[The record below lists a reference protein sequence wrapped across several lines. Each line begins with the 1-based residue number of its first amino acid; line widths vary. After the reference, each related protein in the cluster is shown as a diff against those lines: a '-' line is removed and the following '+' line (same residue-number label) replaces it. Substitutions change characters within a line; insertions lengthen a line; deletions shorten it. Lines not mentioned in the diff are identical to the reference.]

1 MTAMTSMPFHW
12 TESRPETLNGPRWRS
27 HGLAVAVALALHGV
41 VLAALMQGWVVG
53 QKLPEPVK
61 TLTTQLLILP
71 PAPAPVAP
79 LPEPVVARVEP
90 VQATAPV
97 AEPAPIARPV
107 AKPVE
112 APAPQPDTQRQ
123 ARQIEQAALA
133 RKRVE
138 EQKRDSEQRRN
149 EQQKRAIEQQ
159 KQVEQQTQQDQ
170 QRLAE
175 QQQQHQ
181 QAEQAR
187 QSAERARQ
195 SQQAAAADSSQYQPL
210 SKEAPDYPE
219 RALDKGIEG
228 DCTVI
233 YDVSPQGRVVNP
245 QVQGACHP
253 LFIRPSVAAAETFRY
268 QPRIVDGKPVTVS
281 GVKNTFHYRIK

>member
-1 MTAMTSMPFHW
+1 MTSMPFHW
-12 TESRPETLNGPRWRS
+12 TDSRPETLNRPRLRS

-41 VLAALMQGWVVG
+41 VLAALMQGWVAE

-71 PAPAPVAP
+71 PSPAPVAP
-79 LPEPVVARVEP
+79 SPEPVVEP
-90 VQATAPV
+90 VQAAAPV
-97 AEPAPIARPV
+97 AEPEPIS
-107 AKPVE
+107 KPVDV
-112 APAPQPDTQRQ
+112 PVPQPDTQRQ
-123 ARQIEQAALA
+123 ARQVEQAALA

-138 EQKRDSEQRRN
+138 EQKRDVEQRRN
-149 EQQKRAIEQQ
+149 EQQKRAVEQQ
-159 KQVEQQTQQDQ
+159 KLAEQQQAQEQ

-175 QQQQHQ
+175 QQRH
-181 QAEQAR
+181 QAEQTR
-187 QSAERARQ
+187 QAAERARQ
-195 SQQAAAADSSQYQPL
+195 SQQAAATDNSQYQPL

-228 DCTVI
+228 DCTVV

-253 LFIRPSVAAAETFRY
+253 LFMRPSVAAAETFRY

>member
-1 MTAMTSMPFHW
+1 MTAMTLTPFHW
-12 TESRPETLNGPRWRS
+12 TDFRPETLNRPRLRS
-27 HGLAVAVALALHGV
+27 HGLAVAIALALHGV
-41 VLAALMQGWVVG
+41 VLAALMQGWVAE

-79 LPEPVVARVEP
+79 SPEPVVEP
-90 VQATAPV
+90 VQAAAPV
-97 AEPAPIARPV
+97 AEPEPIS
-107 AKPVE
+107 KPVDV
-112 APAPQPDTQRQ
+112 PLPQPDTQRQ
-123 ARQIEQAALA
+123 ARQVEQAALS

-138 EQKRDSEQRRN
+138 EQKRDLERRRN
-149 EQQKRAIEQQ
+149 EQQKKAVEQQ
-159 KQVEQQTQQDQ
+159 KLAEQQQAQDQ

-175 QQQQHQ
+175 QQRQ
-181 QAEQAR
+181 QAEQTR
-187 QSAERARQ
+187 QAAERARQ
-195 SQQAAAADSSQYQPL
+195 SQQAAATDNSQYQPL

-228 DCTVI
+228 DCTVV

-253 LFIRPSVAAAETFRY
+253 LFMRPSVAAAETFRY

>member
-1 MTAMTSMPFHW
+1 MTLMPFHW
-12 TESRPETLNGPRWRS
+12 TDFRPETLNRPRLRS
-27 HGLAVAVALALHGV
+27 HGLAVAIALALHGV
-41 VLAALMQGWVVG
+41 VLAALMQGWVAE

-79 LPEPVVARVEP
+79 SPEPVVEP
-90 VQATAPV
+90 VQAAAPV
-97 AEPAPIARPV
+97 AEPEPIS
-107 AKPVE
+107 KPVDV
-112 APAPQPDTQRQ
+112 PVPQPDTQRQ

-138 EQKRDSEQRRN
+138 EQKRDLERRRN
-149 EQQKRAIEQQ
+149 EQQKRAVEQQ
-159 KQVEQQTQQDQ
+159 KLAEQQQAQDQ

-175 QQQQHQ
+175 QQRQ
-181 QAEQAR
+181 QAEQTR
-187 QSAERARQ
+187 QAAERARQ
-195 SQQAAAADSSQYQPL
+195 SQQAAATDNSQYQPL

-228 DCTVI
+228 DCTVV

-253 LFIRPSVAAAETFRY
+253 LFMRPSVAAAETFRY

>member
-12 TESRPETLNGPRWRS
+12 TDSRPETLNRPRLRS
-27 HGLAVAVALALHGV
+27 HGLAVAIALALHGV
-41 VLAALMQGWVVG
+41 VLAALMQGWVAE

-79 LPEPVVARVEP
+79 SPEPVVEP
-90 VQATAPV
+90 VQAAAPV
-97 AEPAPIARPV
+97 AEPEPIS
-107 AKPVE
+107 KPVDV
-112 APAPQPDTQRQ
+112 PVPQPDTQRQ
-123 ARQIEQAALA
+123 ARQVEQAALA

-138 EQKRDSEQRRN
+138 EQKRDLEQRRN
-149 EQQKRAIEQQ
+149 EQQKRAVEQQ
-159 KQVEQQTQQDQ
+159 KLAEQQQAQDQ

-175 QQQQHQ
+175 QQRQ
-181 QAEQAR
+181 QAEQTR
-187 QSAERARQ
+187 QAAERARQ
-195 SQQAAAADSSQYQPL
+195 SQQAAATDNSQYQPL

-228 DCTVI
+228 DCTVV

-253 LFIRPSVAAAETFRY
+253 LFMRPSVAAAETFRY

>member
-1 MTAMTSMPFHW
+1 MTAMALPYTQA
-12 TESRPETLNGPRWRS
+12 RPEALNRPRLRS
-27 HGLAVAVALALHGV
+27 HGLAAASAVALHVV
-41 VLAALMQGWVVG
+41 VLAALMQGWVAE

-71 PAPAPVAP
+71 PAPTAPS
-79 LPEPVVARVEP
+79 PEPVVEP
-90 VQATAPV
+90 AQAAVPI
-97 AEPAPIARPV
+97 AEPEPIS
-107 AKPVE
+107 KPVDV
-112 APAPQPDTQRQ
+112 PAPQPDTQRQ
-123 ARQIEQAALA
+123 ARQVEQAALA

-138 EQKRDSEQRRN
+138 EQKREVDQRRS
-149 EQQKRAIEQQ
+149 EEQKRALDQQ
-159 KQVEQQTQQDQ
+159 KQAEQQRLQDQ

-175 QQQQHQ
+175 QQRL

-187 QSAERARQ
+187 QSADRARS
-195 SQQAAAADSSQYQPL
+195 SQQAAAADNSQYQPL

-228 DCTVI
+228 DCTVV

-245 QVQGACHP
+245 QVQGTCHP
-253 LFIRPSVAAAETFRY
+253 LFMRPSVAAAETFRY

>member
-1 MTAMTSMPFHW
+1 MTAMTLTPFHW
-12 TESRPETLNGPRWRS
+12 TDFRPETLNRPRLRS
-27 HGLAVAVALALHGV
+27 HGLAVAIALALHGV
-41 VLAALMQGWVVG
+41 VLAALMQGWVAE

-79 LPEPVVARVEP
+79 SPEPVVEP
-90 VQATAPV
+90 VQAAAPV
-97 AEPAPIARPV
+97 AEPEPIS
-107 AKPVE
+107 KPVDV
-112 APAPQPDTQRQ
+112 PVPQPDTQRQ
-123 ARQIEQAALA
+123 ARQVEQAALA

-138 EQKRDSEQRRN
+138 EQKRDLEQRRN
-149 EQQKRAIEQQ
+149 EQQKRAVEQQ
-159 KQVEQQTQQDQ
+159 KLAEQQQAQDQ

-175 QQQQHQ
+175 QQRH
-181 QAEQAR
+181 QAEQTR
-187 QSAERARQ
+187 QAAERARQ
-195 SQQAAAADSSQYQPL
+195 SQQAAATDNSQYQPL

-228 DCTVI
+228 DCTVV

-253 LFIRPSVAAAETFRY
+253 LFMRPSVAAAETFRY

>member
-1 MTAMTSMPFHW
+1 MTAMALPCTQV
-12 TESRPETLNGPRWRS
+12 RPEALNRPRLRS
-27 HGLAVAVALALHGV
+27 HGLAAAFAVALHVV
-41 VLAALMQGWVVG
+41 VLAALMQGWVAE
-53 QKLPEPVK
+53 QKLPEPVR

-79 LPEPVVARVEP
+79 SPEPVVEP
-90 VQATAPV
+90 VQAA
-97 AEPAPIARPV
+97 APAPETAPV

-138 EQKRDSEQRRN
+138 EQKRELDQRRS
-149 EQQKRAIEQQ
+149 EEQKRVLDQQ
-159 KQVEQQTQQDQ
+159 KQAEQQRLQDQ

-175 QQQQHQ
+175 QQRL

-187 QSAERARQ
+187 QSVDRARS
-195 SQQAAAADSSQYQPL
+195 SQQAAAADNSQYQPL

-228 DCTVI
+228 DCTVV

-245 QVQGACHP
+245 QVQGTCHP
-253 LFIRPSVAAAETFRY
+253 LFMRPSIAAAETFRY
-268 QPRIVDGKPVTVS
+268 QPRIIDGKPVTVS

>member
-1 MTAMTSMPFHW
+1 MTSMPFHW
-12 TESRPETLNGPRWRS
+12 TDSRPETLNRPRLRS
-27 HGLAVAVALALHGV
+27 HGLAVAIALALHGV
-41 VLAALMQGWVVG
+41 VLAALMQGWVAE

-71 PAPAPVAP
+71 PAPAPAP
-79 LPEPVVARVEP
+79 AAPSPEPVVEP
-90 VQATAPV
+90 VQAAAAAPV
-97 AEPAPIARPV
+97 AEPEPIS
-107 AKPVE
+107 KPVDV
-112 APAPQPDTQRQ
+112 PVPQPDTQRQ
-123 ARQIEQAALA
+123 ARQVEQAALA

-138 EQKRDSEQRRN
+138 EQKRDLEQRRN
-149 EQQKRAIEQQ
+149 EQQKRAVEQQ
-159 KQVEQQTQQDQ
+159 KLAEQQQAQDQ

-175 QQQQHQ
+175 QQRH
-181 QAEQAR
+181 QAEQTR
-187 QSAERARQ
+187 QAAERARQ
-195 SQQAAAADSSQYQPL
+195 SQQAAATDNSQYQPL

-228 DCTVI
+228 DCTVV

-253 LFIRPSVAAAETFRY
+253 LFMRPSVAAAETFRY

>member
-1 MTAMTSMPFHW
+1 MTSMPFHW
-12 TESRPETLNGPRWRS
+12 TDSRPETLNRPRLRS
-27 HGLAVAVALALHGV
+27 HGLAVAIALALHGV
-41 VLAALMQGWVVG
+41 VLAALMQGWVAE

-71 PAPAPVAP
+71 PAPAPAPAPVAP
-79 LPEPVVARVEP
+79 SLEPVVEP
-90 VQATAPV
+90 VQAAAPV
-97 AEPAPIARPV
+97 AEPEPIS
-107 AKPVE
+107 KPVDV
-112 APAPQPDTQRQ
+112 PVPQPDTQRQ
-123 ARQIEQAALA
+123 ARQVEQAALA

-138 EQKRDSEQRRN
+138 EQKRDFEQRRN
-149 EQQKRAIEQQ
+149 EQQKRAVEQQ
-159 KQVEQQTQQDQ
+159 KLAEQQQAQDQ

-175 QQQQHQ
+175 QQRQ
-181 QAEQAR
+181 QAEQTR
-187 QSAERARQ
+187 QAVERARQ
-195 SQQAAAADSSQYQPL
+195 SQQAAATDNSQYQPL

-228 DCTVI
+228 DCTVV

-253 LFIRPSVAAAETFRY
+253 LFMRPSVAAAETFRY

>member
-1 MTAMTSMPFHW
+1 MTAMALSYTQV
-12 TESRPETLNGPRWRS
+12 RPGALNRPRLRS
-27 HGLAVAVALALHGV
+27 HGLAAAFAVALHVV
-41 VLAALMQGWVVG
+41 VLAALMQGWVAE
-53 QKLPEPVK
+53 QKLPEPVR

-79 LPEPVVARVEP
+79 SPEPVVEP
-90 VQATAPV
+90 VKAAAP
-97 AEPAPIARPV
+97 APEPAPV

-138 EQKRDSEQRRN
+138 EQKRELDQRRS
-149 EQQKRAIEQQ
+149 EEQKRALDQQ
-159 KQVEQQTQQDQ
+159 KQAEQQRLQDQ

-175 QQQQHQ
+175 QQRL
-181 QAEQAR
+181 QAEHAR
-187 QSAERARQ
+187 QSADRARS
-195 SQQAAAADSSQYQPL
+195 SQQAAAADNSQYQPL

-228 DCTVI
+228 DCTVV

-245 QVQGACHP
+245 QVQGTCHP
-253 LFIRPSVAAAETFRY
+253 LFMRPSVAAAETFRY

>member
-1 MTAMTSMPFHW
+1 MTSMPFHW
-12 TESRPETLNGPRWRS
+12 TDSRPETLNRPRLRS
-27 HGLAVAVALALHGV
+27 HGLAVAIALALHGV
-41 VLAALMQGWVVG
+41 VLAALMQGWVAE

-71 PAPAPVAP
+71 PAPAPAP
-79 LPEPVVARVEP
+79 AAPSPEPVVEP
-90 VQATAPV
+90 VQAAAPV
-97 AEPAPIARPV
+97 AEPEPIS
-107 AKPVE
+107 KPVDV
-112 APAPQPDTQRQ
+112 PVPQPDTQRQ
-123 ARQIEQAALA
+123 ARQVEQAALA

-138 EQKRDSEQRRN
+138 EQKRDFEQRRN
-149 EQQKRAIEQQ
+149 EQQKRAVEQQ
-159 KQVEQQTQQDQ
+159 KLAEQQQAQDQ

-175 QQQQHQ
+175 QQRH
-181 QAEQAR
+181 QAEQTR
-187 QSAERARQ
+187 QAAERARQ
-195 SQQAAAADSSQYQPL
+195 SQQAAATDNSQYQPL

-228 DCTVI
+228 DCTVV

-253 LFIRPSVAAAETFRY
+253 LFMRPSVAAAETFRY

>member
-1 MTAMTSMPFHW
+1 MTAMALPYTQV
-12 TESRPETLNGPRWRS
+12 RPEALNRPRLRS
-27 HGLAVAVALALHGV
+27 HGLAAAFAVALHVV
-41 VLAALMQGWVVG
+41 VLAALMQGWVAE
-53 QKLPEPVK
+53 QKLPEPVR

-79 LPEPVVARVEP
+79 SPEPVVEP
-90 VQATAPV
+90 VQTAAP
-97 AEPAPIARPV
+97 APEPAPV

-138 EQKRDSEQRRN
+138 EQKRELDQRRS
-149 EQQKRAIEQQ
+149 EEQKRALDQQ
-159 KQVEQQTQQDQ
+159 KQAEQQRLLDQ

-175 QQQQHQ
+175 QQRL

-187 QSAERARQ
+187 QSADRARQ
-195 SQQAAAADSSQYQPL
+195 SQQAAAADNSQYQPL

-228 DCTVI
+228 DCTVV

-245 QVQGACHP
+245 QVQGTCHP
-253 LFIRPSVAAAETFRY
+253 LFMRPSVAAAETFLY
-268 QPRIVDGKPVTVS
+268 QPRIIDGKPVTVS

>member
-1 MTAMTSMPFHW
+1 MTPMPFHW
-12 TESRPETLNGPRWRS
+12 TESRPETLNRSRLRS
-27 HGLAVAVALALHGV
+27 HGLAVAIALTLHGV
-41 VLAALMQGWVVG
+41 VLTALMQGWVAE

-61 TLTTQLLILP
+61 TLTTRLLILP
-71 PAPAPVAP
+71 PAPVASS
-79 LPEPVVARVEP
+79 PEPVVEP
-90 VQATAPV
+90 VQEAAP
-97 AEPAPIARPV
+97 APEPAPIARPV
-107 AKPVE
+107 E
-112 APAPQPDTQRQ
+112 APVPQPDMQRQ

-138 EQKRDSEQRRN
+138 EQKRELDQRRN
-149 EQQKRAIEQQ
+149 EQQKRVLEQQ
-159 KQVEQQTQQDQ
+159 RQVEQQKLLDQ
-170 QRLAE
+170 QRVAE
-175 QQQQHQ
+175 QQRL

-187 QSAERARQ
+187 QSADRARP
-195 SQQAAAADSSQYQPL
+195 SQQAAVADNSQYQPL

-228 DCTVI
+228 DCTVV

>member
-1 MTAMTSMPFHW
+1 MTAMTLMPFHW
-12 TESRPETLNGPRWRS
+12 TDFRPETLNRPRLRS
-27 HGLAVAVALALHGV
+27 HGLAVAIALALHGV
-41 VLAALMQGWVVG
+41 VLAALMQGWVAE

-79 LPEPVVARVEP
+79 SPEPVVEP
-90 VQATAPV
+90 VQAAAPV
-97 AEPAPIARPV
+97 AEPEPIS
-107 AKPVE
+107 KPVDV
-112 APAPQPDTQRQ
+112 PVPQPDTQRQ
-123 ARQIEQAALA
+123 ARQVEQAALA

-138 EQKRDSEQRRN
+138 EQKRDVEQRRN
-149 EQQKRAIEQQ
+149 EQQKRAVEQQ
-159 KQVEQQTQQDQ
+159 KLAEQQQAQDQ

-175 QQQQHQ
+175 QQRQ
-181 QAEQAR
+181 QAEQTR
-187 QSAERARQ
+187 QAAERARQ
-195 SQQAAAADSSQYQPL
+195 SQQAAATDNSQYQPL

-228 DCTVI
+228 DCTVV

-253 LFIRPSVAAAETFRY
+253 LFMRPSVAAAETFRY

>member
-1 MTAMTSMPFHW
+1 MTAMALPYTQV
-12 TESRPETLNGPRWRS
+12 RPEALNRPRLRS
-27 HGLAVAVALALHGV
+27 HGLAAAFAMALHV
-41 VLAALMQGWVVG
+41 IVLAALMQGWVAE
-53 QKLPEPVK
+53 QKLPEPVR

-79 LPEPVVARVEP
+79 SPEPVVEP
-90 VQATAPV
+90 VQAAAP
-97 AEPAPIARPV
+97 APEPAPV

-123 ARQIEQAALA
+123 ARQIEQAVLA

-138 EQKRDSEQRRN
+138 EQKRELDQRRS
-149 EQQKRAIEQQ
+149 EEQKRALDQQ
-159 KQVEQQTQQDQ
+159 KQAEQQRLLDQ

-175 QQQQHQ
+175 QQRL

-187 QSAERARQ
+187 QSADRARQ
-195 SQQAAAADSSQYQPL
+195 SQQAAAADNSQYQPL

-228 DCTVI
+228 DCTVV

-253 LFIRPSVAAAETFRY
+253 LFMRPSVAAAETFRY
-268 QPRIVDGKPVTVS
+268 QPRIIDGKPVTVS

>member
-1 MTAMTSMPFHW
+1 MTAMTLTPFHW
-12 TESRPETLNGPRWRS
+12 TDFRPETLNRPRLRS
-27 HGLAVAVALALHGV
+27 HGLAVAIALALHGV
-41 VLAALMQGWVVG
+41 VLAALMQGWVAE

-79 LPEPVVARVEP
+79 SPEPVFEP
-90 VQATAPV
+90 VQAAAPV
-97 AEPAPIARPV
+97 AEPEPIS
-107 AKPVE
+107 KPVDV
-112 APAPQPDTQRQ
+112 PVPQPDTQRQ
-123 ARQIEQAALA
+123 ARQVEQAALA

-138 EQKRDSEQRRN
+138 EQKRDLEQRRN
-149 EQQKRAIEQQ
+149 EQQKRAVEQQ
-159 KQVEQQTQQDQ
+159 KLAEQQQAQDQ

-175 QQQQHQ
+175 QQRH
-181 QAEQAR
+181 QAEQTR
-187 QSAERARQ
+187 QAAERARQ
-195 SQQAAAADSSQYQPL
+195 SQQAAATDNSQYQPL

-228 DCTVI
+228 DCTVV

-253 LFIRPSVAAAETFRY
+253 LFMRPSVAAAETFRY

>member
-12 TESRPETLNGPRWRS
+12 TDSRPETLNRPRLRS
-27 HGLAVAVALALHGV
+27 HGLAVAIALALHGV
-41 VLAALMQGWVVG
+41 VLAALMQGWVAE

-79 LPEPVVARVEP
+79 SPEPVVEP
-90 VQATAPV
+90 VQAAAPV
-97 AEPAPIARPV
+97 AEPEPIS
-107 AKPVE
+107 KPVDV
-112 APAPQPDTQRQ
+112 PVPQPDTQRQ
-123 ARQIEQAALA
+123 ARQVEQAALA

-138 EQKRDSEQRRN
+138 EQKRDLEQRRN
-149 EQQKRAIEQQ
+149 EQQKRAVEQQ
-159 KQVEQQTQQDQ
+159 KLAEQQQAQDQ

-175 QQQQHQ
+175 QQRH
-181 QAEQAR
+181 QAEQTR
-187 QSAERARQ
+187 QAAERARQ
-195 SQQAAAADSSQYQPL
+195 SQQAAATDNSQYQPL

-228 DCTVI
+228 DCTVV

-253 LFIRPSVAAAETFRY
+253 LFMRPSVAAAETFRY

>member
-1 MTAMTSMPFHW
+1 MTSMPFHW
-12 TESRPETLNGPRWRS
+12 TDSRPETLNRPRLRS
-27 HGLAVAVALALHGV
+27 HGLAVAIALALHGV
-41 VLAALMQGWVVG
+41 VLAALMQGWVAE

-79 LPEPVVARVEP
+79 SPEPVVEP
-90 VQATAPV
+90 VQAAAPV
-97 AEPAPIARPV
+97 AEPEPIS
-107 AKPVE
+107 KPVDV
-112 APAPQPDTQRQ
+112 PVPQPDTQRQ
-123 ARQIEQAALA
+123 ARQVEQVEQAALA

-138 EQKRDSEQRRN
+138 EQKRDLERRRN
-149 EQQKRAIEQQ
+149 EQQKRAVEQQ
-159 KQVEQQTQQDQ
+159 KLAEQQQAQNQ

-175 QQQQHQ
+175 QQRQ
-181 QAEQAR
+181 QAEQTR
-187 QSAERARQ
+187 QAVERARQ
-195 SQQAAAADSSQYQPL
+195 SQQAAATDNSQYQPL

-228 DCTVI
+228 DCTVV

-253 LFIRPSVAAAETFRY
+253 LFMRPSVAAAETFRY

>member
-1 MTAMTSMPFHW
+1 MTSMPFHW
-12 TESRPETLNGPRWRS
+12 TDSRPETLNRPRLRS
-27 HGLAVAVALALHGV
+27 HGLAVAIALALHGV
-41 VLAALMQGWVVG
+41 VLAALMQGWVAE

-79 LPEPVVARVEP
+79 SPEPVVEP
-90 VQATAPV
+90 VQAAAPV
-97 AEPAPIARPV
+97 AEPEPIS
-107 AKPVE
+107 KPVDV
-112 APAPQPDTQRQ
+112 PVPQPDTQRQ

-138 EQKRDSEQRRN
+138 EQKRDVEQRRN
-149 EQQKRAIEQQ
+149 EQQKRAVEQQ
-159 KQVEQQTQQDQ
+159 KLAEQQQAQDQ

-175 QQQQHQ
+175 QQRH
-181 QAEQAR
+181 QAEQTR
-187 QSAERARQ
+187 QAAERARQ
-195 SQQAAAADSSQYQPL
+195 SQQAAATDNSQYQPL

-228 DCTVI
+228 DCTVV

-253 LFIRPSVAAAETFRY
+253 LFMRPSVAAAETFRY

>member
-1 MTAMTSMPFHW
+1 MTAMTLMPFHW
-12 TESRPETLNGPRWRS
+12 TDFRPETLNRPRLRS
-27 HGLAVAVALALHGV
+27 HGLAVAIALALHGV
-41 VLAALMQGWVVG
+41 VLAALMQGWVAE

-79 LPEPVVARVEP
+79 SPEPVVEP
-90 VQATAPV
+90 VQAAAPV
-97 AEPAPIARPV
+97 AEPEPIS
-107 AKPVE
+107 KPVDV
-112 APAPQPDTQRQ
+112 PVPQPDTQRQ
-123 ARQIEQAALA
+123 ARQVEQAALA

-138 EQKRDSEQRRN
+138 EQKRDLEQRRN
-149 EQQKRAIEQQ
+149 EQQKRAVEQQ
-159 KQVEQQTQQDQ
+159 KLAEQQQAQDQ

-175 QQQQHQ
+175 QQRH
-181 QAEQAR
+181 QAEQTR
-187 QSAERARQ
+187 QAAERARQ
-195 SQQAAAADSSQYQPL
+195 SQQAAATDNSQYQPL

-228 DCTVI
+228 DCTVV

-253 LFIRPSVAAAETFRY
+253 LFMRPSVAAAETFRY

>member
-12 TESRPETLNGPRWRS
+12 TDSRAETLNRPRLRS
-27 HGLAVAVALALHGV
+27 HGLAVAIALALHGV
-41 VLAALMQGWVVG
+41 VLAALMQGWVAE

-71 PAPAPVAP
+71 PAPVAP
-79 LPEPVVARVEP
+79 SPEPVVEP
-90 VQATAPV
+90 VQAAAPV
-97 AEPAPIARPV
+97 AEPEPIS
-107 AKPVE
+107 KPVDV
-112 APAPQPDTQRQ
+112 PVPQPDTQRQ
-123 ARQIEQAALA
+123 ARQVEQAALA

-138 EQKRDSEQRRN
+138 EQKRDLEQRRN
-149 EQQKRAIEQQ
+149 EQQKRAVEQQ
-159 KQVEQQTQQDQ
+159 KLAEQQQAQDQ

-175 QQQQHQ
+175 QQRH
-181 QAEQAR
+181 QAEQTR
-187 QSAERARQ
+187 QAAERARQ
-195 SQQAAAADSSQYQPL
+195 SQQAAATDDSQYQPL

-228 DCTVI
+228 DCTVV

-253 LFIRPSVAAAETFRY
+253 LFMRPSVAAAETFRY

>member
-12 TESRPETLNGPRWRS
+12 TDSRPETLNRPRLRS
-27 HGLAVAVALALHGV
+27 HGLAVAIALALHGV
-41 VLAALMQGWVVG
+41 VLAALMQGWVAE

-71 PAPAPVAP
+71 PSPAPVAP
-79 LPEPVVARVEP
+79 SPEPVVEP
-90 VQATAPV
+90 VQAAAPV
-97 AEPAPIARPV
+97 AEPEPIS
-107 AKPVE
+107 KPVDV
-112 APAPQPDTQRQ
+112 PVPQPDTQRQ
-123 ARQIEQAALA
+123 ARQVEQAALA

-138 EQKRDSEQRRN
+138 EQKRDLEQRRN
-149 EQQKRAIEQQ
+149 EQQKRAVEQQ
-159 KQVEQQTQQDQ
+159 KLAEQQQAQNQ

-175 QQQQHQ
+175 QQRQ
-181 QAEQAR
+181 QAEQTR
-187 QSAERARQ
+187 QAVERARQ
-195 SQQAAAADSSQYQPL
+195 SQQAAATDNSQYQPL

-228 DCTVI
+228 DCTVV

-253 LFIRPSVAAAETFRY
+253 LFMRPSVAAAETFRY

>member
-12 TESRPETLNGPRWRS
+12 TDSRPETLNRPRLRS
-27 HGLAVAVALALHGV
+27 HGLAVAIALALHGV
-41 VLAALMQGWVVG
+41 VLAALMQGWVAE

-71 PAPAPVAP
+71 PSPAPVAP
-79 LPEPVVARVEP
+79 SPEPVVEP
-90 VQATAPV
+90 VQAAAPV
-97 AEPAPIARPV
+97 AEPEPIS
-107 AKPVE
+107 KPVDV
-112 APAPQPDTQRQ
+112 PVPQPDTQRQ
-123 ARQIEQAALA
+123 ARQVEQAALA

-138 EQKRDSEQRRN
+138 EQKRDVEQRRN
-149 EQQKRAIEQQ
+149 EQQKRAVEQQ
-159 KQVEQQTQQDQ
+159 KLAEQQQAQEQ

-175 QQQQHQ
+175 QQRH
-181 QAEQAR
+181 QAEQTR
-187 QSAERARQ
+187 QAAERARQ
-195 SQQAAAADSSQYQPL
+195 SQQAAATDNSQYQPL

-228 DCTVI
+228 DCTVV

-253 LFIRPSVAAAETFRY
+253 LFMRPSVAAAETFRY

>member
-1 MTAMTSMPFHW
+1 MTSMPFHW
-12 TESRPETLNGPRWRS
+12 TDSRPETLNRPRLRS
-27 HGLAVAVALALHGV
+27 HGLAVAIALALHGV
-41 VLAALMQGWVVG
+41 VLAALMQGWVAE

-79 LPEPVVARVEP
+79 SPEPVVEP
-90 VQATAPV
+90 VQAAAPV
-97 AEPAPIARPV
+97 AEPEPIS
-107 AKPVE
+107 KPVDV
-112 APAPQPDTQRQ
+112 PVPQPDTQRQ

-138 EQKRDSEQRRN
+138 EQKRDLERRRN
-149 EQQKRAIEQQ
+149 EQQKRAVEQQ
-159 KQVEQQTQQDQ
+159 KLAEQQQAQNQ

-175 QQQQHQ
+175 QQRQ
-181 QAEQAR
+181 QAEQTR
-187 QSAERARQ
+187 QAVERARQ
-195 SQQAAAADSSQYQPL
+195 SQQAAATDNSQYQPL

-228 DCTVI
+228 DCTVV

-253 LFIRPSVAAAETFRY
+253 LFMRPSVAAAETFRY

>member
-1 MTAMTSMPFHW
+1 MTSMPFHW
-12 TESRPETLNGPRWRS
+12 TDSRPETLNRPRLRS
-27 HGLAVAVALALHGV
+27 HGLAVAIALALHGV
-41 VLAALMQGWVVG
+41 VLAALMQGWVAE

-79 LPEPVVARVEP
+79 SPEPVVEP
-90 VQATAPV
+90 VQAAAPV
-97 AEPAPIARPV
+97 AEPEPIS
-107 AKPVE
+107 KPVDV
-112 APAPQPDTQRQ
+112 PVPQPDTQRQ
-123 ARQIEQAALA
+123 ARQVEQAALA

-138 EQKRDSEQRRN
+138 EQKRDLERRRN
-149 EQQKRAIEQQ
+149 EQQKRAVEQQ
-159 KQVEQQTQQDQ
+159 KLAEQQQAQDQ

-175 QQQQHQ
+175 QQRQ
-181 QAEQAR
+181 QAEQTR
-187 QSAERARQ
+187 QAAERARQ
-195 SQQAAAADSSQYQPL
+195 SQQAAATDNSQYQPL

-228 DCTVI
+228 DCTVV

-253 LFIRPSVAAAETFRY
+253 LFMRPSVAAAETFRY